1 MAAKSGR
8 AQFWIA
14 FFMGIVI
21 LALPFSYALF
31 KFSKIG
37 EQPQPKQEQSYY
49 PQSSDSIKL
58 LIGLKNDEGGEPDCF
73 VLSKISPQNSSVT
86 LAVFPPEILVEDA
99 GSFQPADVVWDNEG
113 AKRGVTAIENAVG
126 IETDRWLEL
135 DSQAIV
141 RLGDVAGAVDMTLE
155 EQVSVENGL
164 LTLPAQ
170 RQLIDG
176 TRASLLMSYE
186 SYSGGE
192 RQRLDMVAKLAEQ
205 FIYQR
210 LSLMNEHSLLELFE
224 TAVNNGSSDLTIGDF
239 ESRRRAFSHM
249 TSADVEVNIIPITGE
264 YSDDGESFLLSSDCL
279 SQIRQDFSA

>member
-37 EQPQPKQEQSYY
+37 EQPQPKVEENYY
-49 PQSSDSIKL
+49 PQSSDSITL
-58 LIGLKNDEGGEPDCF
+58 LVALKNDEGSEPDCF
-73 VLSKISPQNSSVT
+73 VFSKISPQNSAVT

-99 GSFQPADVVWDNEG
+99 GSFQPADEVWDDEG
-113 AKRGVTAIENAVG
+113 AKRGATAIENAVG
-126 IETDRWLEL
+126 IEADRWLEL

-176 TRASLLMSYE
+176 TRAALLMSYDD
-186 SYSGGE
+186 YSGGE
-192 RQRLDMVAKLAEQ
+192 QQRLEMVAKLAEQ

-210 LSLMNEHSLLELFE
+210 LPLMNEHSLLELFE
-224 TAVNNGSSDLTIGDF
+224 TAVNNGSSDLVIGDF
-239 ESRRRAFSHM
+239 ETRRRAFSHM
-249 TSADVEVNIIPITGE
+249 TSADVKVILAPVSGE
-264 YSDDGESFLLSSDCL
+264 YSDNNESFLLSSQCL
-279 SQIRQDFSA
+279 SQLKQEFS